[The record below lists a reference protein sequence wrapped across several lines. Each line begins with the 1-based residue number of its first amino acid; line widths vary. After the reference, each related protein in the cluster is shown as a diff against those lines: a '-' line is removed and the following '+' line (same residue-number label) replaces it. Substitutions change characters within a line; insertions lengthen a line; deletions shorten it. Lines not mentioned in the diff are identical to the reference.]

1 MKLNK
6 FFTGMCA
13 AVFALCSTVLPC
25 AADAAEDASGGYGRA
40 GIVWMVM
47 DWWDHKNSID
57 LEPFDEMETE
67 VISCTHTDVNITG
80 NGQYTV
86 SMEGYK
92 VPDEAID
99 FALIGNLG
107 VELDMDFE
115 AYEELNVVLDE
126 AVIDGVTYTF
136 NEQPELE
143 KFAEGTFKEARVMKL
158 KNPYGNVA
166 NTTPEMTN
174 DPWTTTDPLTITF
187 TVSGLPEDKIAD
199 NPDENIVTVFGSG
212 SVDNDAPED
221 DGTAVSSAAAS
232 DSEVSEP
239 EDGAEPADTGD
250 TADTD
255 AADNAKSDSEK
266 AEEKEDTSSNWIIYA
281 CIAGGV
287 VVVAIVVAIIAKSK
301 KS

>member
-13 AVFALCSTVLPC
+13 AAFALCSTVLPC
-25 AADAAEDASGGYGRA
+25 AADEAETADGYGRA

-47 DWWDHKNSID
+47 DQWDHKNSID

-92 VPDEAID
+92 VPDDAID

-107 VELDMDFE
+107 VELDMDFKT
-115 AYEELNVVLDE
+115 YEELNVVLDE

-136 NEQPELE
+136 NEQPDLE
-143 KFAEGTFKEARVMKL
+143 VFGDGTYRDAKVMKL
-158 KNPYGNVA
+158 KNPYGKVA

-174 DPWTTTDPLTITF
+174 DPWVTTDPLTITF
-187 TVSGLPEDKIAD
+187 TVSGLPEDKIED
-199 NPDENIVTVFGSG
+199 NPDEEIVTVFGSG
-212 SVDNDAPED
+212 SVDNDAAED
-221 DGTAVSSAAAS
+221 DATAVSSEEAS
-232 DSEVSEP
+232 DSEATEP
-239 EDGAEPADTGD
+239 TDGADAEDADTS
-250 TADTD
+250 AD
-255 AADNAKSDSEK
+255 AESGSNKAD
-266 AEEKEDTSSNWIIYA
+266 EKEDTSSNWIIYA

-287 VVVAIVVAIIAKSK
+287 VVVAIVVALIAKGK

>member
-13 AVFALCSTVLPC
+13 AALALCCTAMPC
-25 AADAAEDASGGYGRA
+25 AADAESDTKLDGYGRA

-47 DWWDHKNSID
+47 DQWDHKNSID

-86 SMEGYK
+86 SMEGYR
-92 VPDEAID
+92 VPDDALD

-107 VELDMDFE
+107 VELDMDFKT
-115 AYEELNVVLDE
+115 YEELNVVLDE

-143 KFAEGTFKEARVMKL
+143 AFAEGTFRDAKVMKL
-158 KNPYGNVA
+158 KNPYGKVA
-166 NTTPEMTN
+166 NTTPKMTN
-174 DPWTTTDPLTITF
+174 DPWLTTDPLTMTF
-187 TVSGLPEDKIAD
+187 TVSGLPEDKIED
-199 NPDENIVTVFGSG
+199 NPDEETVTVFGSG
-212 SVDNDAPED
+212 SVDNDTEAPADSAAESVADTDTADSVTDEPAD
-221 DGTAVSSAAAS
+221 DVDAAAAS
-232 DSEVSEP
+232 D
-239 EDGAEPADTGD
+239 AENS
-250 TADTD
+250 D
-255 AADNAKSDSEK
+255 ASSEK
-266 AEEKEDTSSNWIIYA
+266 AEEKEDESSNWLIYV
-281 CIAGGV
+281 CIGCGV
-287 VVVAIVVAIIAKSK
+287 VVVAVVIAIIAKSK

>member
-13 AVFALCSTVLPC
+13 AAFAICSTILPC
-25 AADAAEDASGGYGRA
+25 AADEAETVLDGYGRA

-47 DWWDHKNSID
+47 DQWDHKNSID

-86 SMEGYK
+86 KMEGYK
-92 VPDEAID
+92 VPDDAMD

-107 VELDMDFE
+107 VELDMDFKT
-115 AYEELNVVLDE
+115 YEELNVVLDE

-143 KFAEGTFKEARVMKL
+143 VFGEGTFRDAKVMKL
-158 KNPYGNVA
+158 KNPYGKVA

-199 NPDENIVTVFGSG
+199 NPDEEIVTVFGSG

-221 DGTAVSSAAAS
+221 DGTAVSSEEVS
-232 DSEVSEP
+232 DSEVT
-239 EDGAEPADTGD
+239 EPAESAES
-250 TADTD
+250 ADTD
-255 AADNAKSDSEK
+255 VSADTASDSDK
-266 AEEKEDTSSNWIIYA
+266 ADEKEDTSSNWIIYA
-281 CIAGGV
+281 CLAGGV
-287 VVVAIVVAIIAKSK
+287 VVVIIVIAIIAKGK